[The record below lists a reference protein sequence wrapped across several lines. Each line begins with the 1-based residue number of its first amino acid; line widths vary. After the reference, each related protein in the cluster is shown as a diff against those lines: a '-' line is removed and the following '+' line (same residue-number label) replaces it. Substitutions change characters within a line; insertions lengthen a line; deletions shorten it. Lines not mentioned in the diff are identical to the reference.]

1 MYASRRG
8 NLNYLGRIHLFGRED
23 FNIIHHEKAFTV
35 QWLLLTVEQRE
46 FSTDLVCAK
55 TGLCRND
62 VKTPKVLSL
71 KRCCFEM
78 WVTAIFNQ

>member
-1 MYASRRG
+1 M
-8 NLNYLGRIHLFGRED
+8 NYLGRIHLFGRED

-71 KRCCFEM
+71 KRCCFEK
-78 WVTAIFNQ
+78 VGYGHFQSVNTG

>member
-1 MYASRRG
+1 MRILFMYASRRG
-8 NLNYLGRIHLFGRED
+8 NLNYLGRIFGRED

-55 TGLCRND
+55 TDLCRSH
-62 VKTPKVLSL
+62 VKILISGK
-71 KRCCFEM
+71 M
-78 WVTAIFNQ
+78 